1 MSPSRLRASG
11 TLLVA
16 ISEGDIDVNLS
27 SLLLA
32 NALEAG
38 VLVGML
44 LSLQRSERFQH
55 KSYVVGLQIYIGA
68 ENHKS
73 LLKAVLLFAEVVV
86 GREMLLLF
94 CD

>member
-1 MSPSRLRASG
+1 MSPSGLRASG

-38 VLVGML
+38 VLVRVL
-44 LSLQRSERFQH
+44 LSLQKIREIPTQELHCGLANLYRS
-55 KSYVVGLQIYIGA
+55 
-68 ENHKS
+68 
-73 LLKAVLLFAEVVV
+73 
-86 GREMLLLF
+86 
-94 CD
+94 